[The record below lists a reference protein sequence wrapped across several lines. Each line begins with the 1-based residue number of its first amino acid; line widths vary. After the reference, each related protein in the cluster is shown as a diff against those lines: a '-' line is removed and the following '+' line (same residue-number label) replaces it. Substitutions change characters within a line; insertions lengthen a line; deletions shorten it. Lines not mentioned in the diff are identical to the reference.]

1 MIGQVCLFV
10 CYTHCDSQSTK
21 SSLIF
26 MTLSTDDQHLRQI
39 SLTFE
44 TSRSKF
50 KVKTA
55 VLKTF
60 QFVVLCSP
68 LRMFISDVKLLVP
81 VHVTPS

>member
-1 MIGQVCLFV
+1 
-10 CYTHCDSQSTK
+10 
-21 SSLIF
+21 